1 MKMPIP
7 DDWDGFSVCD
17 YAVRWPDS
25 NIWRIILRGLL
36 TNPAL
41 ADFWDPNT
49 GDVAQVL
56 EDFEPIVNY
65 VLNSLECGDM
75 NIPIG
80 SGMEFFGSVL
90 PDKFLW
96 QDGSKVTV
104 EAIPSC
110 MPSSETPTRVVHL
123 FLGKNFICLAVKGGL
138 LWAWIQ
144 VRRNLI
150 FLAKPGVKKR
160 TRSRLMKCQST
171 HTFSNGW

>member
-1 MKMPIP
+1 MPIP

-104 EAIPSC
+104 EAYPELYAVIGNTYASGSFIPGEEFYL
-110 MPSSETPTRVVHL
+110 PRRQGRVAVGL
-123 FLGKNFICLAVKGGL
+123 DTSQTEFNILGKTGGEKN
-138 LWAWIQ
+138 AH
-144 VRRNLI
+144 
-150 FLAKPGVKKR
+150 A
-160 TRSRLMKCQST
+160 
-171 HTFSNGW
+171 HD